1 MNCLVLII
9 LLCSMQVSHFSVY
22 STTEEAWEAMYQA
35 ICAATASIYWEMY
48 IFIDD
53 EAGKRF
59 FDLLEEKARAGL
71 DVKVIV
77 DGFGS
82 FRLSRNRIESLKKSG
97 VDIRVFYERRRRRTS
112 WWSMFI
118 SRTHRKIAIIDE
130 SVGFIGG
137 VNIDRRMKDWLD
149 MHVRIEGPAV
159 RSLLRSFAK
168 SYVIS
173 GGDKERVRRLLQYKT
188 RIKKDVID
196 FIYDDAHT
204 KESRMGKTYVEAL
217 LKARE
222 RVILFSPYYFPD
234 KQFLRALW
242 EARRRGIHV
251 DILIPFRTDVRLAT
265 YAAYTWFSIMA
276 KAGVHVHLTNKMMHG
291 KGAVVDD
298 NWAVVGSSNLDS
310 TSFYD
315 NYEANIEMKDKAMV
329 RNVKQVLL
337 RWIKKSQRLDL
348 ARWEKRSW
356 LFRIKEKI
364 AYILYRIWHRRIK

>member
-1 MNCLVLII
+1 
-9 LLCSMQVSHFSVY
+9 MQVSHFSVY

-35 ICAATASIYWEMY
+35 IRAATASIYWEMY

-77 DGFGS
+77 DGLGS
-82 FRLSRNRIESLKKSG
+82 FRLSRTRIDSLKKSG

-130 SVGFIGG
+130 SIGFIGG

-159 RSLLRSFAK
+159 RSLLRAFAK

-188 RIKKDVID
+188 RIKEDVID

-204 KESRMGKTYVEAL
+204 KESRMGKTYAEAL

-276 KAGVHVHLTNKMMHG
+276 KAGVHVHLTSKMMHG

-298 NWAVVGSSNLDS
+298 DWAVVGSSNLDS

-315 NYEANIEMKDKAMV
+315 NYEANIEIKDKAMV
-329 RNVKQVLL
+329 QEVKRVAL
-337 RWIKKSQRLDL
+337 RWIKRSKILD
-348 ARWEKRSW
+348 ARRWEKRSW
-356 LFRIKEKI
+356 IIRFKEYV
-364 AYILYRIWHRRIK
+364 AYLLYRIWHRRIE